1 MLEVDKMNQA
11 SQGINSDAS
20 ASAPLKR
27 KRGRP
32 RKYPMPDESPI
43 FAEHARALRDQNINR
58 GPNMHVPPA
67 YKFVNGNQPR
77 QVDATNSSNN
87 ISIGQLVSGVI
98 EAAFDGGYLLA
109 VRVGNSDT
117 TLRGVVFKPGRYVP
131 VSAENDVA
139 PNIQMI
145 KRNEIPLQSENYIQM
160 QVSGPRSRERNGTT
174 SLVASPPGSTVLKG
188 RQVAPG
194 TAQPIRPVTVR
205 GNVVPVVLPPL
216 GTPGNGLPVPNQASA
231 ASIQDHMASIGKHM
245 APVSVQTF
253 SPLNGS
259 APNKEVPRSM
269 AHVQSETGIDSQ
281 YPDGVLHD
289 VETKSTGTPGMP
301 FENLVTE
308 VIKRIHEPSQ
318 VEAEQNE
325 SSKSGDKS
333 GSTPEDED
341 SDDDQP
347 LYIEP
352 LQAVQPSINPHLG
365 SMPPHLDSSRTGKM
379 TELLQALQ
387 ENAMKSEMPGDRS
400 FKNN

>member
-231 ASIQDHMASIGKHM
+231 ASIQDHMASI
-245 APVSVQTF
+245 
-253 SPLNGS
+253 
-259 APNKEVPRSM
+259 
-269 AHVQSETGIDSQ
+269 
-281 YPDGVLHD
+281 
-289 VETKSTGTPGMP
+289 ETKSTGTPGMP

>member
-1 MLEVDKMNQA
+1 MLEIDKMNQA

-43 FAEHARALRDQNINR
+43 FAEHARALRDQNMNR

-77 QVDATNSSNN
+77 QVDATNGSNN
-87 ISIGQLVSGVI
+87 VSIGQLVSGVI

-109 VRVGNSDT
+109 VRVGDSDT

-160 QVSGPRSRERNGTT
+160 QVSGARSRERNGTT
-174 SLVASPPGSTVLKG
+174 SLVASASGSAVLKG

-216 GTPGNGLPVPNQASA
+216 STSANGLPVPNQASS
-231 ASIQDHMASIGKHM
+231 ASIQDHMASTGKHM

-253 SPLNGS
+253 SPLNGPAS
-259 APNKEVPRSM
+259 NKEVPRSV

-281 YPDGVLHD
+281 HPGEPSRE
-289 VETKSTGTPGMP
+289 VENKSTGP

-318 VEAEQNE
+318 VEDNQNE

-347 LYIEP
+347 LFIEP
-352 LQAVQPSINPHLG
+352 LQAVQPNINPHLG
-365 SMPPHLDSSRTGKM
+365 SMPSHLDSSRTGKM
-379 TELLQALQ
+379 TELLQ

>member
-1 MLEVDKMNQA
+1 MLEIDKMNQA

-43 FAEHARALRDQNINR
+43 FAEHARALRDQNMNR

-77 QVDATNSSNN
+77 QVDATNGSNN
-87 ISIGQLVSGVI
+87 VSIGQLVSGVI

-109 VRVGNSDT
+109 VRVGDSDT

-160 QVSGPRSRERNGTT
+160 QVSGARSRERNGTT
-174 SLVASPPGSTVLKG
+174 SLVASASGSAVLKG

-216 GTPGNGLPVPNQASA
+216 STSANGLPVPNQASS
-231 ASIQDHMASIGKHM
+231 ASIQDHMASTGE
-245 APVSVQTF
+245 PSR
-253 SPLNGS
+253 
-259 APNKEVPRSM
+259 EV
-269 AHVQSETGIDSQ
+269 EN
-281 YPDGVLHD
+281 
-289 VETKSTGTPGMP
+289 KSTGP

-318 VEAEQNE
+318 VEDNQNE

-347 LYIEP
+347 LFIEP
-352 LQAVQPSINPHLG
+352 LQAVQPNINPHLG
-365 SMPPHLDSSRTGKM
+365 SMPSHLDSSRTGKM
-379 TELLQALQ
+379 TELLQ